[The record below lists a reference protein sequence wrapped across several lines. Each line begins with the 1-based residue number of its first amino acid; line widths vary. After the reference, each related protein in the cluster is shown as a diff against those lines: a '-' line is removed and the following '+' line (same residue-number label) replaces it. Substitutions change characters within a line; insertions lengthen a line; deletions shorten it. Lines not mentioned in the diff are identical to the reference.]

1 MASEL
6 TIRMRPSEGALLRV
20 LGTIERRGFALN
32 EVHTRSVSDGVELSM
47 RIDADARPVEVLVRQ
62 LNRLYDVREAWL
74 DSERDGYTSEC
85 IQQTFGVPGMAP
97 A

>member
-1 MASEL
+1 MPCEL
-6 TIRMRPSEGALLRV
+6 TIRMRSSEGALLRV
-20 LGTIERRGFALN
+20 LGTIERRGFALH
-32 EVHTRSVSDGVELSM
+32 ELRTREVSDGLELGM

-62 LNRLYDVREAWL
+62 LNRLYDVREAWI
-74 DSERDGYTSEC
+74 DGDRDGYTAEC

>member
-47 RIDADARPVEVLVRQ
+47 HIDADARPVEVLVRQ

-74 DSERDGYTSEC
+74 VSERDGYTSEC

>member
-20 LGTIERRGFALN
+20 LGTIERRGFAL
-32 EVHTRSVSDGVELSM
+32 HDMQTRDISDGIELTL

-85 IQQTFGVPGMAP
+85 IQQTFGVPGMVP